1 MINKAID
8 DKQDKLKMDDARVL
22 LSLEKFVTVNWLPVD
37 VYPFHHSEK
46 NSQINK

>member
-22 LSLEKFVTVNWLPVD
+22 LSLEKFVTVNWLPVKGI
-37 VYPFHHSEK
+37 HHSEK